1 MNNEIIN
8 KVTNYLVAHF
18 GLVGEDGLLV
28 DLDDNNM
35 PCDRFIKIYNRSMSE
50 VKEFRY
56 RALIDNECFSKFMFE
71 IFYIRSDMYDL
82 DTVYKYF
89 VNVIEQLHDKLKTR
103 KLRYR
108 IVPKLRPP

>member
-1 MNNEIIN
+1 MNDGIIDN
-8 KVTNYLVAHF
+8 ITNYLIEHF
-18 GLVGEDGLLV
+18 GLIGKDRLLV

-56 RALIDNECFSKFMFE
+56 RVLIDKECFSKFIFE
-71 IFYIRSDMYDL
+71 IFYIRSDIYDL

-103 KLRYR
+103 KLEYT
-108 IVPKLRPP
+108 